1 LTEVVNRGYLKKG
14 DNLITK
20 FMSLEPE
27 KRQRIIDAGLEEFA
41 QRGYKNASTN
51 EIVKK
56 AEISKG
62 LLFHYFSNKKGLFL
76 FLYDYAWDIFLN
88 DFYSK
93 INLDETDII
102 KRLKQI
108 ILLKIELIQK
118 HPDLYNF
125 IVTAI
130 ADDSVEIKAELEN
143 KYKSATHDGF
153 EKLFSGIDTSKFKEG
168 LNIRRVLDI
177 LMWISQ
183 GISNRELERIKH
195 DPKYKAHYDIK
206 AIIVEVDEYI
216 EMYENAFYK

>member
-27 KRQRIIDAGLEEFA
+27 KRERIINAALEEFA

-76 FLYDYAWDIFLN
+76 FLYDYALDIFLN

-102 KRLKQI
+102 KRLRQI
-108 ILLKIELIQK
+108 ILLKVELIQK

-125 IVTAI
+125 IVTSV

-143 KYKSATHDGF
+143 KYKSVTQDGF
-153 EKLFSGIDTSKFKEG
+153 KKLFAGIDTSKFKEG
-168 LNIRRVLDI
+168 QDIRRVLDI
-177 LMWISQ
+177 LMWIAQ
-183 GISNRELERIKH
+183 GFNNRELDRLKQ
-195 DPKYKAHYDIK
+195 DSNYKSNYDIN
-206 AIIVEVDEYI
+206 ALMVEVDEYI
-216 EMYENAFYK
+216 ELFKNAFYK